1 VYGDRF
7 IKEDDMSNISIQLKL
22 VKDTGRYLVAEQDG
36 SDFWFDKE
44 TLAFWQ
50 AEENEVSITLDSKSW
65 TRRLRNAQLNA
76 EPKPETRTR
85 KCLCCG
91 APFQA
96 EKMIFVCSPCKK
108 TQSWQMGGTVFAS

>member
-1 VYGDRF
+1 
-7 IKEDDMSNISIQLKL
+7 MSNVNIQLKL

-44 TLAFWQ
+44 TLVFWQ
-50 AEENEVSITLDSKSW
+50 AEEDEVSITLDSKSW